1 MNQQHLLLDIEG
13 TTCPVSF
20 VSDVLFPFAKQKLSH
35 YIKQNWDQSPHNKP
49 IQAAKKE
56 WLDDQ
61 SPASIQIKQQA
72 MKGET
77 KEIEALI
84 QYLKHL
90 ISIDKKSTALKDL
103 QGKIW
108 EHGYING
115 ELKSQLFPET
125 AECLREWHKQGL
137 PLSVYSS
144 GSIQAQKQTE
154 KEERRNPEIFQNRCR
169 TEKSLSIGASRSFE
183 FRAKSA
189 KHRCKAISLGH
200 SDLVVM
206 EGLTQTFYEHR
217 IPPSSDKV
225 GTRLNFTWR
234 YVRNHSASCALRF
247 HAPAEIPTH
256 FTPA

>member
-35 YIKQNWDQSPHNKP
+35 YIKKHWDKIPHNEP

-61 SPASIQIKQQA
+61 SPETMQIKQQA

-77 KEIEALI
+77 EEIEALI

-108 EHGYING
+108 EHGYNNG
-115 ELKSQLFPET
+115 DLKSQLFPET
-125 AECLREWHKQGL
+125 AECLREWRKQGIT
-137 PLSVYSS
+137 LSVYSS
-144 GSIQAQKQTE
+144 GSIQAQKMLYRHSPTGDLEKLFSHWFDTHTGPKKSTE
-154 KEERRNPEIFQNRCR
+154 SYIRIAKLLGSSPNKIWFVSDNGAECDSARLAGMHTLFSLREGNPDRDPRDHTVVQSLREVSAHL
-169 TEKSLSIGASRSFE
+169 TE
-183 FRAKSA
+183 
-189 KHRCKAISLGH
+189 
-200 SDLVVM
+200 
-206 EGLTQTFYEHR
+206 Q
-217 IPPSSDKV
+217 
-225 GTRLNFTWR
+225 
-234 YVRNHSASCALRF
+234 
-247 HAPAEIPTH
+247 
-256 FTPA
+256 

>member
-1 MNQQHLLLDIEG
+1 MMKQQHLLLDIEG

-20 VSDVLFPFAKQKLSH
+20 VSDVLFPFAKQELSD
-35 YIKQNWDQSPHNKP
+35 YIKQHWDQSPHNKP

-72 MKGET
+72 MKVET

-108 EHGYING
+108 EHGYKNG

-125 AECLREWHKQGL
+125 AECLREWRDQGL
-137 PLSVYSS
+137 TLSVYSS
-144 GSIQAQKQTE
+144 GSIQAQKLLYRHSPAGDLEKFFSHWFDTHTGPKKSTE
-154 KEERRNPEIFQNRCR
+154 SYTTIAEQLHSSPNKIWFVSDNGAECDSARSAGMHTLFSLRDGNPDRDPRDHTVVQSLREVSVHL
-169 TEKSLSIGASRSFE
+169 TAEK
-183 FRAKSA
+183 
-189 KHRCKAISLGH
+189 
-200 SDLVVM
+200 
-206 EGLTQTFYEHR
+206 
-217 IPPSSDKV
+217 
-225 GTRLNFTWR
+225 
-234 YVRNHSASCALRF
+234 
-247 HAPAEIPTH
+247 
-256 FTPA
+256 